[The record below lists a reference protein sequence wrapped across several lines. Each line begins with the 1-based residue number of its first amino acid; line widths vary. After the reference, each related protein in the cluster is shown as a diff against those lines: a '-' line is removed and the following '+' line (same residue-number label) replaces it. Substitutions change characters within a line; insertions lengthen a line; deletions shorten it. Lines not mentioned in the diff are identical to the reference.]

1 MHLRGNTAVPT
12 QGRGQTGVDFIVG
25 VGIFL
30 LTVGFVVS
38 FVPGMLGPFS
48 DEPTGPL
55 VADRIADDLVERSL
69 ATGVGTSTLDPDRT
83 RAFFDRTAVP
93 DRLALP
99 DGSHLNVTLE
109 ASVSGSAARVVVESP
124 SGTPLAMGE
133 PVPGAGASIATTS
146 RLAAFE
152 GEAVVVVV
160 RLW

>member
-1 MHLRGNTAVPT
+1 MRPRGTVADRT

-30 LTVGFVVS
+30 LTIGFVVT

-48 DEPTGPL
+48 DDKTGPL
-55 VADRIADDLVERSL
+55 VADRIADDLVERTL
-69 ATGVGTSTLDPDRT
+69 ATGAGTSTLDPDRT
-83 RAFFDRTAVP
+83 RAFFDGTALP

-99 DGSHLNVTLE
+99 DGSHLNVTIE
-109 ASVSGSAARVVVESP
+109 ASSPGSTARTIVESP

-133 PVPGAGASIATTS
+133 PIPRAGASIATTT